1 MFNFVSSLIDSVD
14 YLLPLKAFVKEQVY
28 ILKES
33 LEESADPINNNKS
46 LISELNDQLKY
57 L

>member
-14 YLLPLKAFVKEQVY
+14 YLLPLKAFVREQVY
-28 ILKES
+28 ILKQS